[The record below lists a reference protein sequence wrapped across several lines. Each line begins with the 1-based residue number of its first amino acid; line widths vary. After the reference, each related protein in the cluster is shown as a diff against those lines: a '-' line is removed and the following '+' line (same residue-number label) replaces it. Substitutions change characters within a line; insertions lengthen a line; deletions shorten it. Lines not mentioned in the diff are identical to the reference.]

1 MQHGKEFPKYLE
13 KTNCVCVCVRVRVCG
28 WVVGG
33 VCIAINAKLG
43 SENQIIIDFM
53 KKASALAKLVKK
65 NSLIQQNQH
74 TVELIS
80 ALNKC
85 I

>member
-1 MQHGKEFPKYLE
+1 MWQQMQRGKEFPKYLE
-13 KTNCVCVCVRVRVCG
+13 KTNCVRVRVFG

-65 NSLIQQNQH
+65 NSLIQQNTQW
-74 TVELIS
+74 S
-80 ALNKC
+80 
-85 I
+85 